1 MGDTNQDFTFTG
13 GKIYDDSKNE
23 VATGFTLKHNK
34 SKTFKLK
41 VNDTV
46 SISETSVAGY
56 ETSYKVG
63 NDSTNSYEYN
73 YGEVTTNRPDEVTVI
88 YTNKKQ
94 ITPPNG
100 IITTIAPYAIMVVLA
115 AGAAVY
121 FVYSRRRHN
130 G

>member
-1 MGDTNQDFTFTG
+1 MGDTNQLFHFT
-13 GKIYDDSKNE
+13 YNE
-23 VATGFTLKHNK
+23 TPFELRNGQHTD
-34 SKTFKLK
+34 FKLK
-41 VNDTV
+41 VNTIATV
-46 SISETSVAGY
+46 KEEAVTGYVTTIADDANSEAGTASASNLTY
-56 ETSYKVG
+56 TYKVEKK
-63 NDSTNSYEYN
+63 S
-73 YGEVTTNRPDEVTVI
+73 PDKVTVT

-94 ITPPNG
+94 INPPNG